1 MDKGK
6 IKRIAIRSA
15 VIVALIFLASQD
27 VRLFGSNDLGNPQA
41 DDLKVIRQ
49 AMAKESYQENPSPP
63 FNPCWVKIWIK
74 NERRPDKEIKITLP
88 AALIDLMVAKA
99 MLGRKSQNKSLQGED
114 DFSFLRKA
122 RWQKA
127 TRIRFPDIWKEL
139 KVLGRISVIEMR
151 GEEGFLRIWLE

>member
-1 MDKGK
+1 
-6 IKRIAIRSA
+6 
-15 VIVALIFLASQD
+15 
-27 VRLFGSNDLGNPQA
+27 
-41 DDLKVIRQ
+41 
-49 AMAKESYQENPSPP
+49 
-63 FNPCWVKIWIK
+63 
-74 NERRPDKEIKITLP
+74 
-88 AALIDLMVAKA
+88 
-99 MLGRKSQNKSLQGED
+99 MLGRKSQNKSVQGED